1 MKKSSKREVDC
12 LECLMK
18 DSLKPF
24 VPQFKRQTIEGDDL
38 FIEMQDLLAEFDHPA
53 FVMDCKIGVRTYLE
67 DEVKKNPKPRE
78 VRRLKILQSVILK
91 INCSTIFQIS

>member
-12 LECLMK
+12 LKSLMK
-18 DSLKPF
+18 DPLKNF
-24 VPQFKRQTIEGDDL
+24 VPEFKRQSMEGEDL

-78 VRRLKILQSVILK
+78 VTSHFFSSLKLDK
-91 INCSTIFQIS
+91 

>member
-12 LECLMK
+12 LERLMK

-91 INCSTIFQIS
+91 INCSTIFPIS